1 MKKYIYI
8 LSMCTAAM
16 FATSCIGDLDQ
27 YPHEDITS
35 ESVYTSLQNYK
46 SVLGKIY
53 VSMVTKGQEKDGNED
68 LSSNRGEDYMRCYFN
83 LQEVG
88 TDEVAYTWL
97 SGENLTDISNLSWD
111 ANAPWV
117 ADMYYRI
124 YYNIALCNEFLRNA
138 TDEKISGFTE
148 SERNEIVHY
157 RAETRFMRAL
167 FYYHA
172 MDLFRNIPFVTEN
185 DPVGSYIPPRY
196 MAKDMFG
203 YIESELKAIENDLLS
218 KDECPY
224 GRASKGA
231 AYTLLAKLYLNA
243 KTYISETRY
252 NECVAACQS
261 AIGQGY
267 SLEIDVNNDY
277 TIDCYR
283 RLFNADNHL
292 RTNEIIFTLPVDANT
307 TVSWGSSTYMVCGAI
322 SQTSATQNPADYG
335 VTKGWGSMRI
345 CETVS
350 GLFDDNDK
358 RGGFYTIGQTPKVT
372 SIEDA
377 STGYLSTKWTNLTDN
392 GEAASN
398 TDQSG
403 VNTDYPLFRLA
414 DVYLMYAEATAR
426 GGNGD
431 MTTAVG
437 YVNAL
442 RERAFGD
449 NSQDITETDLTE
461 NNFRFFLDER
471 ARELYWECTR
481 RTDLIRFN
489 LFTTADY
496 LWEFKGGVSDGTSV
510 ESKYNYYPIPSA
522 ELTANPNLKNEEY

>member
-8 LSMCTAAM
+8 LSMCTATM
-16 FATSCIGDLDQ
+16 FATSCVGDLDQ
-27 YPHEDITS
+27 YPHEEITS
-35 ESVYTSLQNYK
+35 ENVYTSLQNYK

-53 VSMVTKGQEKDGNED
+53 VSMVTTGQSKDGNLD
-68 LSSNRGEDYMRCYFN
+68 LSSNYGQDYIRCYFN

-97 SGENLTDISNLSWD
+97 SGDNLTDISNLSWD
-111 ANAPWV
+111 ANNPWV

-138 TDEKISGFTE
+138 TDEKISGFSE
-148 SERNEIVHY
+148 SERSEIVHY
-157 RAETRFMRAL
+157 RAEARFMRAL

-203 YIESELKAIENDLLS
+203 YIESELKAIENDLLD

-243 KTYISETRY
+243 QTYIGETRY
-252 NECVAACQS
+252 NECVEACQS

-267 SLEIDVNNDY
+267 ELENEY
-277 TIDCYR
+277 KK
-283 RLFNADNHL
+283 LFNADNHL

-307 TVSWGSSTYMVCGAI
+307 TISWGSSTYMVCGAI

-345 CETVS
+345 CQAVS
-350 GLFDDNDK
+350 NLFEDGDS
-358 RGGFYTIGQTPKVT
+358 RGCFYKDGQTQEVT
-372 SIEDA
+372 SLEDA
-377 STGYLSTKWTNLTDN
+377 STGWLVEKWTNLNDN

-398 TDQSG
+398 TDIGG

-431 MTTAVG
+431 MATAVG

-449 NSQDITETDLTE
+449 NSQNVAETVLTG

>member
-53 VSMVTKGQEKDGNED
+53 VSMVTKGQEKYGNLD

-111 ANAPWV
+111 ANDPWV

-157 RAETRFMRAL
+157 RAEARFMRTL

-172 MDLFRNIPFVTEN
+172 MDLYRNIPFVTEN
-185 DPVGSYIPPRY
+185 DPVGSYIPPRC
-196 MAKDMFG
+196 MAKDVFAF
-203 YIESELKAIENDLLS
+203 IESELNAITGDLLS
-218 KDECPY
+218 KNDCPY

-243 KTYISETRY
+243 ETYIGEPRY
-252 NECVAACQS
+252 NECVAACQN
-261 AIGQGY
+261 AIKEGY
-267 SLEIDVNNDY
+267 TLEPE
-277 TIDCYR
+277 YR
-283 RLFNADNHL
+283 KLFNADNHL

-322 SQTSATQNPADYG
+322 SQTSATQKSTDYG
-335 VTKGWGSMRI
+335 ATSGWGSMRI
-345 CETVS
+345 RKTVTD
-350 GLFDDNDK
+350 LFNANDK
-358 RGGFYTIGQTPKVT
+358 RGQFYTTGQTALVT
-372 SIEDA
+372 SMEDG
-377 STGYLSTKWTNLTDN
+377 STGYLSTKWTNLTDD
-392 GEAASN
+392 GQQASN
-398 TDQSG
+398 TDKNG
-403 VNTDYPLFRLA
+403 VNIDYPLFRLA

-431 MTTAVG
+431 MATALG

-449 NSQDITETDLTE
+449 NNHNVTATELTADGCI
-461 NNFRFFLDER
+461 FFLDER
-471 ARELYWECTR
+471 ARELYWECSR
-481 RTDLIRFN
+481 RTDLIRFDR
-489 LFTTADY
+489 FTTADY
-496 LWEFKGGVSDGTSV
+496 LWEFKGGASDGTSV
-510 ESKYNYYPIPSA
+510 EEKFNYYPIPSA

>member
-1 MKKYIYI
+1 M
-8 LSMCTAAM
+8 
-16 FATSCIGDLDQ
+16 
-27 YPHEDITS
+27 
-35 ESVYTSLQNYK
+35 
-46 SVLGKIY
+46 
-53 VSMVTKGQEKDGNED
+53 
-68 LSSNRGEDYMRCYFN
+68 
-83 LQEVG
+83 
-88 TDEVAYTWL
+88 
-97 SGENLTDISNLSWD
+97 D

-124 YYNIALCNEFLRNA
+124 DYNIALCNEFLRNA
-138 TDEKISGFTE
+138 TDEKISGFTKRTQ
-148 SERNEIVHY
+148 RNS
-157 RAETRFMRAL
+157 AL
-167 FYYHA
+167 SCRNPFHA
-172 MDLFRNIPFVTEN
+172 CPFLLSRNGLVQKHSFRNSKTTLWEAIFLHAIWQR
-185 DPVGSYIPPRY
+185 S
-196 MAKDMFG
+196 MFG

-224 GRASKGA
+224 GRRASKGA

-358 RGGFYTIGQTPKVT
+358 RGGFYTTGQTPKVT

>member
-16 FATSCIGDLDQ
+16 FATSCVGDLDQ
-27 YPHEDITS
+27 YPHEEITS
-35 ESVYTSLQNYK
+35 ENVYTSLQNYK

-53 VSMVTKGQEKDGNED
+53 VSMVTKGQEKDGNLD
-68 LSSNRGEDYMRCYFN
+68 LSSNSGEDYMRCYFN

-111 ANAPWV
+111 ANDPWV

-157 RAETRFMRAL
+157 RAEARFMRAL

-243 KTYISETRY
+243 KTYIGETRY

-350 GLFDDNDK
+350 GLFDANDR
-358 RGGFYTIGQTPKVT
+358 RGGFYTEGQTAKVT

-377 STGYLSTKWTNLTDN
+377 STGYLSTKWTNLKDN

-431 MTTAVG
+431 MATAVR
-437 YVNAL
+437 YVNDL
-442 RERAFGD
+442 RKRAFGD
-449 NSQDITETDLTE
+449 NSQDVSETVLKDD
-461 NNFRFFLDER
+461 NCRFFLDER

-489 LFTTADY
+489 LFTTAEY
-496 LWEFKGGVSDGTSV
+496 LWELKGGASDGTSV

>member
-16 FATSCIGDLDQ
+16 FATSCVGDLDQ

-111 ANAPWV
+111 ANDPWV

-148 SERNEIVHY
+148 SEQNEIVHY
-157 RAETRFMRAL
+157 RAEARFMRAL

-172 MDLFRNIPFVTEN
+172 MDLFKNIPFVTEN

-196 MAKDMFG
+196 TAKEIFE
-203 YIESELKAIENDLLS
+203 YIESELKAIDSDLLS

-243 KTYISETRY
+243 QTYIGETRY

-267 SLEIDVNNDY
+267 SLEVDVNNDY

-307 TVSWGSSTYMVCGAI
+307 TVSWGSSTYMVCGAV
-322 SQTSATQNPADYG
+322 SQTSTTQNPADYG

-345 CETVS
+345 CKTVTD
-350 GLFDDNDK
+350 LFKDNDK
-358 RGGFYTIGQTPKVT
+358 RGKFYETGQTDKVT

-377 STGYLSTKWTNLTDN
+377 STGYLSTKWTNLTDD
-392 GEAASN
+392 GQQASN

-414 DVYLMYAEATAR
+414 DIYLMYAEATAR

-431 MTTAVG
+431 MATAVG

-449 NSQDITETDLTE
+449 NSQDVTETDLTE
-461 NNFRFFLDER
+461 NNFLFFLDER
-471 ARELYWECTR
+471 ARELYWECSR

-489 LFTTADY
+489 RFTTADY
-496 LWEFKGGVSDGTSV
+496 LWEFKGGSSDGTSV
-510 ESKYNYYPIPSA
+510 DSKYNYYPIPSA

>member
-8 LSMCTAAM
+8 LSMCTATM
-16 FATSCIGDLDQ
+16 FATSCVGDLDQ
-27 YPHEDITS
+27 YPHEEITS
-35 ESVYTSLQNYK
+35 ENVYTNLQNYK

-53 VSMVTKGQEKDGNED
+53 VSMVTQGQEKYGNLD
-68 LSSNRGEDYMRCYFN
+68 LSSNYGHDYMRCYFN

-111 ANAPWV
+111 ANDPWV

-124 YYNIALCNEFLRNA
+124 YYNIALCNEFLHNA
-138 TDEKISGFTE
+138 TNEKISGFTE
-148 SERNEIVHY
+148 SERSEILHY
-157 RAETRFMRAL
+157 RAEARFMRAL

-196 MAKDMFG
+196 MARNMFE

-243 KTYISETRY
+243 QTYIGETRY

-267 SLEIDVNNDY
+267 SLESDY
-277 TIDCYR
+277 KK
-283 RLFNADNHL
+283 LFNADNHL

-307 TVSWGSSTYMVCGAI
+307 TVSWGSSTYMVCGAV

-345 CETVS
+345 CEAVS

-358 RGGFYTIGQTPKVT
+358 RGGFYTEGQTSKVT
-372 SIEDA
+372 SIKEA
-377 STGYLSTKWTNLTDN
+377 STGYLSTKWTNLKDN

-398 TDQSG
+398 TVQSG

-431 MTTAVG
+431 MATAVG

-442 RERAFGD
+442 IERAFGD
-449 NSQDITETDLTE
+449 NSQNITETDLTG